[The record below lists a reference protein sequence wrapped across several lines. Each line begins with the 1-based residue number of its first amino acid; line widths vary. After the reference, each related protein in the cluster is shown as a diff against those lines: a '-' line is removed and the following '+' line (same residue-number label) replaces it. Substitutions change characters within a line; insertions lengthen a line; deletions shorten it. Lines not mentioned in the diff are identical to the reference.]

1 MKGFPLHRRPA
12 TNLLPYILLAGI
24 IIGIA
29 ISRNMIGAPS
39 SSTRQAPTETP
50 TYPPTL
56 VMLSPTGAPQSV
68 EITPE
73 VNIQT
78 IARVGKPAPDF
89 SLKTIEG
96 KEIKLS
102 DLRGKAVLINMWASW
117 CPPCRDEMPG
127 IQAAY
132 EKYKDKGLV
141 VLGIDFTV
149 QDNLPDVKSFVQE
162 LKLTFP
168 ILLDETGEVSA
179 GWYGMRALPT
189 SYFVDA
195 QGVIQRI
202 QVGAMSPEKI
212 EEYLAEILLK

>member
-1 MKGFPLHRRPA
+1 MKEFSLRKSQGPNP
-12 TNLLPYILLAGI
+12 LPYVLLAGLL
-24 IIGIA
+24 IGIV
-29 ISRNMIGAPS
+29 ISWNMFSAPASSDRLPS
-39 SSTRQAPTETP
+39 SKTSTYRPTTMATSTIET
-50 TYPPTL
+50 L
-56 VMLSPTGAPQSV
+56 QIV

-102 DLRGKAVLINMWASW
+102 DLRGKTVLINLWASW
-117 CPPCRDEMPG
+117 CPPCRYEMPG

-149 QDNLPDVKSFVQE
+149 QDNLPDVKAFIQE

-168 ILLDETGEVSA
+168 ILLDETGDVSV
-179 GWYGMRALPT
+179 GLYGMRGLPT
-189 SYFVDA
+189 SYFIDTE
-195 QGVIQRI
+195 GVLHRI
-202 QVGAMSPEKI
+202 QVGAMLPEKLD
-212 EEYLAEILLK
+212 EYLAEILPK